1 MARLVEAVLQ
11 SKDHMTPAMMDFLDN
26 LLDEE
31 NELTE
36 LVEAPGTVID
46 ILKKTKVN
54 LQYVCTTVLTN
65 QMFCQD
71 AELLPED
78 LNGHFTKEV

>member
-11 SKDHMTPAMMDFLDN
+11 SKDHVIPAMMDFLDN
-26 LLDEE
+26 LLDEK

-54 LQYVCTTVLTN
+54 ILICLYYSLDQSNVLSGCRTSS
-65 QMFCQD
+65 
-71 AELLPED
+71 
-78 LNGHFTKEV
+78 